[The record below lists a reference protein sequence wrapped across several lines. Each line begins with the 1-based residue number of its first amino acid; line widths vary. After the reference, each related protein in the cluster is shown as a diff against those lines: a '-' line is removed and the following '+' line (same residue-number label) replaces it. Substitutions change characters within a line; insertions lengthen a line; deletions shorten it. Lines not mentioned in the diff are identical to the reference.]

1 MGIGALAIV
10 SGGVVIAAGA
20 ATAATTAAGA
30 TAAAAAAGASASAA
44 GAAATA
50 SATALSVT
58 VGGSTAATANFVG
71 AALPLL
77 LSNPIGW
84 ITIGYNESQEETEM
98 EGVTV
103 GKLDCFKAVI
113 HDTSK
118 TPSKTG
124 MRLRDLVQDSRV
136 KSVKVSVDDHP
147 DYPNI
152 EMTNEWNETFVIQY
166 VYLENGELAGHAK
179 LTNEE

>member
-10 SGGVVIAAGA
+10 SGGIVIAAGA
-20 ATAATTAAGA
+20 ASVATSAAGA
-30 TAAAAAAGASASAA
+30 TATAVAAGASASAA

-50 SATALSVT
+50 SGTALSIT
-58 VGGSTAATANFVG
+58 IGGSTFATAEFVG
-71 AALPLL
+71 TALPLL
-77 LSNPIGW
+77 LSNPVGW
-84 ITIGYNESQEETEM
+84 ITIGYNESQEETEL
-98 EGVTV
+98 EGVPV

-124 MRLRDLVQDSRV
+124 MLLRDLIQDSRV
-136 KSVKVSVDDHP
+136 KSVEVTPGDHP

-152 EMTNEWNETFVIQY
+152 HLTNEWNETFVIQY
-166 VYLENGELAGHAK
+166 VYLENGEFAGHAK
-179 LTNEE
+179 RTD